1 MVLKRGSDSLDFL
14 GQMKGNGE
22 HDTVRMNLVKLR
34 AEDEELTENEEV
46 ASEGS
51 LIALTCK
58 QRALPSTS
66 RNLCLRLTLIYSR
79 TRISP

>member
-1 MVLKRGSDSLDFL
+1 MVLKRESDSLGFL

-22 HDTVRMNLVKLR
+22 HDTVRMN
-34 AEDEELTENEEV
+34 EELTENEEV

-66 RNLCLRLTLIYSR
+66 GNLCLRLTLIYSR
-79 TRISP
+79 TRVSP

>member
-1 MVLKRGSDSLDFL
+1 VDGIEARSDSLDFL

-22 HDTVRMNLVKLR
+22 HDTVRMN
-34 AEDEELTENEEV
+34 EELTENEEV

-66 RNLCLRLTLIYSR
+66 RNLCLRLTLVYSR